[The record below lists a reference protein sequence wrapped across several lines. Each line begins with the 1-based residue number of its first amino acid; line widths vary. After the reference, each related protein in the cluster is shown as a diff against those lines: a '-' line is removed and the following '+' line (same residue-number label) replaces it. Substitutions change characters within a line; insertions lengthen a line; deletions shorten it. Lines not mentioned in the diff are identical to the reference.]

1 MDTQESELLLTTP
14 LFYASGDPHIG
25 HAYTLI
31 LASLAKRYYQLIG
44 KKVHLLTGVDEHG
57 EKILLKSQE
66 QKLNPQDFVDQVSQK
81 FKELDQTLELS
92 SDYFIRTS
100 AENHKEFVKSFF
112 NDLLKKGNIYLS
124 QWSGYQC
131 ISCETNY
138 SSRYYEKN
146 NLCEL
151 GHQLIIRA
159 EESYFLKVKEF
170 KDWFL
175 THYQE
180 NQIIFPEHYKSN
192 LETGII
198 NELED
203 LSVSRKDL
211 AWGIQID
218 NSPFCVYVWFDAL
231 LGYLS
236 NSELQEKWKDG
247 KLQIIQIIGKEI
259 FKFHSIYFPL
269 LLKAKSL
276 AFPNKLIVHGWLIN
290 QKNRKISKSEASLI
304 EKPLPKILQE
314 FAIETLRWYC
324 AYLNWGSDH
333 VFSEELLKEYHNKYL
348 LNLYGNLINR
358 LKGILL
364 KNNLTTSYLG
374 CSMYFQTPELNTE
387 FQLGI
392 QLLSELESKI
402 EACEFWYIV
411 SQVISLLENVNCLLE
426 KFEPWKLEANSVRY
440 QELNVLIYRQLVL
453 ASYLFYPIFSESKW
467 VEIKQSLN
475 ISDKNNKLDIEFL
488 SSLSN
493 FQGISLPKAQNLFVK
508 Y

>member
-1 MDTQESELLLTTP
+1 MLTTP

-31 LASLAKRYYQLIG
+31 LASLTKKYYKLID
-44 KKVHLLTGVDEHG
+44 KKVYLLTGVDEHG

-66 QKLNPQDFVDQVSQK
+66 QKLDPQTFVDQISQK
-81 FKELDQTLELS
+81 FKKLDQTLELS
-92 SDYFIRTS
+92 SDFFIRTS
-100 AENHKEFVKSFF
+100 SESHKTFVKDFF
-112 NDLLKKGNIYLS
+112 NNLLEKGNIYLS

-131 ISCETNY
+131 INCETNY
-138 SSRYYEKN
+138 SSRYYEKS

-170 KDWFL
+170 KGWFL

-211 AWGIQID
+211 AWGIQIE

-236 NSELQEKWKDG
+236 NAEIQEKWQNEQLK
-247 KLQIIQIIGKEI
+247 IIQIIGKEI

-269 LLKAKSL
+269 LLKAKDLTLPS
-276 AFPNKLIVHGWLIN
+276 KLIVHGWLIN

-304 EKPLPKILQE
+304 EKPLPQILQE
-314 FAIETLRWYC
+314 FSIETLRWYC

-364 KNNLTTSYLG
+364 KNNLTTSKLET
-374 CSMYFQTPELNTE
+374 SKSFQILEFNTE
-387 FQLGI
+387 FQLGT
-392 QLLSELESKI
+392 QLLSQIESKI
-402 EACEFWYIV
+402 EDCEFWWIV
-411 SQVISLLENVNCLLE
+411 NQVIGLLENINCLLE
-426 KFEPWKLEANSVRY
+426 KFEPWKLKTDSIEY
-440 QELNVLIYRQLVL
+440 QELNVLIYRQLIL
-453 ASYLFYPIFSESKW
+453 ASYLFSPIFSESKW
-467 VEIKQSLN
+467 GEIKQSLN
-475 ISDKNNKLDIEFL
+475 ISNKKNKLDIGFL
-488 SSLSN
+488 TCLSN
-493 FQGISLPKAQNLFVK
+493 FQGISLPKAHNLFVK

>member
-1 MDTQESELLLTTP
+1 MLTTP

-31 LASLAKRYYQLIG
+31 LASLIKRYYQLIG

-66 QKLNPQDFVDQVSQK
+66 QKLEPQSFVDQVSQK
-81 FKELDQTLELS
+81 FKELDQALELS
-92 SDYFIRTS
+92 SNFFIRTS
-100 AENHKEFVKSFF
+100 AQSHREFVKDFF

-138 SSRYYEKN
+138 SSRYYKKS

-180 NQIIFPEHYKSN
+180 NQIIFPEHYKNN

-211 AWGIQID
+211 SWGVQIE

-236 NSELQEKWKDG
+236 NAEIQEKWRNKQL
-247 KLQIIQIIGKEI
+247 KVIQIIGKEI

-269 LLKAKSL
+269 LLKAKDL
-276 AFPNKLIVHGWLIN
+276 AFPSKLIVHGWLIN

-304 EKPLPKILQE
+304 EKPLPQILQE
-314 FAIETLRWYC
+314 FSIETLRWYC

-364 KNNLTTSYLG
+364 KNNLTTSNLKT
-374 CSMYFQTPELNTE
+374 SESFQTPEFDAE
-387 FQLGI
+387 FQLGTK
-392 QLLSELESKI
+392 LLSEIKSKI
-402 EACEFWYIV
+402 EDCEFWWIV
-411 SQVISLLENVNCLLE
+411 NQVIDLLENINCLLE
-426 KFEPWKLEANSVRY
+426 KFEPWRQETSSLQY

-453 ASYLFYPIFSESKW
+453 ASFLFSPIFSQSKW
-467 VEIKQSLN
+467 KEIKKSLG
-475 ISDKNNKLDIEFL
+475 ISELEGRLNIEFL

-493 FQGISLPKAQNLFVK
+493 FQGVSFPKAQNLFMK